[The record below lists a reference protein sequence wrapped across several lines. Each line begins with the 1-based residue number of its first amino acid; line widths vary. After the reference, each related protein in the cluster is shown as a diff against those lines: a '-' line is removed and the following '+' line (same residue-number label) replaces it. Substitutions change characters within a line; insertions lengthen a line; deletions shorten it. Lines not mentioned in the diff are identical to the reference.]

1 MPISIRLLMVCAPDF
16 AISLKLRVK
25 RRARPAAAD
34 DERERLRRALSS
46 RLTRHLVR
54 DVLPD

>member
-16 AISLKLRVK
+16 AISLKVRV
-25 RRARPAAAD
+25 RSRPGAGAAEG
-34 DERERLRRALSS
+34 ERERLRRALSN
-46 RLTRHLVR
+46 RLSPHLVR